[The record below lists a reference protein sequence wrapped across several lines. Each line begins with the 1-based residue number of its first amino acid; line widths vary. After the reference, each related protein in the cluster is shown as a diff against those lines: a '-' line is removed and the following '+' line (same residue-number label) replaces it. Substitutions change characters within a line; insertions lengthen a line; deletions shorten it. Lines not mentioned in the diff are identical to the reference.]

1 MGKDLAQAT
10 DARAAQA
17 LNVMRTAV
25 VSSVLAAGGV
35 MVSMNGAVVGP
46 YAVVGSYAPA
56 VGDTVSVIRQDAT
69 WLVLGPSG
77 MPTVAGGQQVVPL
90 VAGWTATPNSAGLIS
105 LGGRPAVLWVAVFV
119 PGTKVDGTLIGTIPA
134 GLRPK
139 NGFDIGVVLNATVAG
154 GQTPH
159 LQLASASTGSVF
171 CWGCSASTG
180 GSVNAIWPLD
190 V

>member
-1 MGKDLAQAT
+1 MGSDLAQAT
-10 DARAAQA
+10 DARAGQA
-17 LNVMRTAV
+17 LNAMRTAV

-35 MVSMNGAVVGP
+35 MVSMNGSVVGP

-77 MPTVAGGQQVVPL
+77 MPTVAGGQQVMTLL
-90 VAGWTATPNSAGLIS
+90 VGWTATLNSVGLIS
-105 LGGRPAVLWVAVFV
+105 LGGRPAAIWVANMTC
-119 PGTKVDGTLIGTIPA
+119 GTKADATTMATIPA

-139 NGFDIGVVLNATVAG
+139 TSLNVSAIADVTVAA

-159 LQLASASTGSVF
+159 FFMGSNGAVS
-171 CWGCSASTG
+171 CWGFANAAF
-180 GSVNAIWPLD
+180 SVGTMIWPLD

>member
-1 MGKDLAQAT
+1 MSRDLAQAT

-77 MPTVAGGQQVVPL
+77 MPTVAAGQQALPL
-90 VAGWTATPNSAGLIS
+90 LVGWVASLNSVGLIS
-105 LGGRPAVLWVAVFV
+105 LGGRPSALWVANMTC
-119 PGTKVDGTLIGTIPA
+119 GTKADGTTMGTIPA
-134 GLRPK
+134 GLRPRTS
-139 NGFDIGVVLNATVAG
+139 LNVNAIADVTVAA

-159 LQLASASTGSVF
+159 FFMGSGGAVSCFGFANAVF
-171 CWGCSASTG
+171 AVGTM
-180 GSVNAIWPLD
+180 IWPLD

>member
-25 VSSVLAAGGV
+25 VSSVLSAGGV

-56 VGDTVSVIRQDAT
+56 VGDTVSVIRQDAS

-77 MPTVAGGQQVVPL
+77 MPTMAAGQLAVTLSV
-90 VAGWTATPNSAGLIS
+90 GWSASTNSVGLIS
-105 LGGRPAVLWVAVFV
+105 LGGRAGALWVANLT
-119 PGTKVDGTLIGTIPA
+119 PGTKADGTSMGTIPA
-134 GLRPK
+134 GLRPR
-139 NGFDIGVVLNATVAG
+139 NSLDVAANVNATVAG

-159 LQLASASTGSVF
+159 FALGGTGAVSCWGWASA
-171 CWGCSASTG
+171 TG
-180 GSVNAIWPLD
+180 GSVNAFWPLD